1 MKRHLITGAVILGI
15 TVWALAAFAPVSFG
29 APEPVGSACTEIQIS
44 ELQTQVS
51 TLRAQ
56 VLAAKLTPA
65 QRESRI
71 AARKAAISTL
81 QRQARG
87 SSWNSSAIAS
97 ARASLQRA
105 KDELS
110 VLADEGARDALRMQI
125 RALQDQLDGM
135 RGSALTTEQKAT
147 LNAQIDA
154 LIAADKA
161 DAEAH
166 RRGVL
171 ALRQQLLGVRTQ
183 LVDCRA

>member
-44 ELQTQVS
+44 DLQTQVS

-135 RGSALTTEQKAT
+135 RG
-147 LNAQIDA
+147 
-154 LIAADKA
+154 
-161 DAEAH
+161 
-166 RRGVL
+166 VL